1 MPTAPTASGGT
12 PARRAEQAGTEHDQA
27 CGQPVAILVA
37 GEETGGR
44 FALVRVT
51 ARRGWEPPRHLH
63 RREDETLCVLAGDLT
78 CYVGGEPRPVPVG
91 TCVYLPRGLEHG
103 FVVESDE
110 ATILHVFTPAGY
122 EGAIRELAMAAPSS
136 TAPPPAA
143 GLPDVERLVTV
154 AARYGCE
161 ITGPPLA
168 PGLFGEFADNPGTAV
183 DKSEVFP

>member
-1 MPTAPTASGGT
+1 MSATNPTPETARSRRVNSGNSVWL
-12 PARRAEQAGTEHDQA
+12 D
-27 CGQPVAILVA
+27 GQLVTFLLT

-44 FALVRVT
+44 FALVRAT
-51 ARRGWEPPRHLH
+51 ARRGGEPPCHLH

-78 CYVGGEPRPVPVG
+78 CYVGGEPRSVLAG

-110 ATILHVFTPAGY
+110 ATILHLFTPAGY
-122 EGAIRELAMAAPSS
+122 EGAIRELGMAAPSN
-136 TAPPPAA
+136 TASPAAA

-168 PGLFGEFADNPGTAV
+168 SQPAAPRDEATPSPA
-183 DKSEVFP
+183 PPR

>member
-1 MPTAPTASGGT
+1 MSATNPTPGTARSRGVNSGNSVWL
-12 PARRAEQAGTEHDQA
+12 D
-27 CGQPVAILVA
+27 GQLVTFLLT

-44 FALVRVT
+44 FALVRAT
-51 ARRGWEPPRHLH
+51 ARRGWEPPCHLH

-78 CYVGGEPRPVPVG
+78 CYVGGEPRTVLAG

-110 ATILHVFTPAGY
+110 ATILHLFTPAGY
-122 EGAIRELAMAAPSS
+122 EGAIRELGTVASPNGPRHALA
-136 TAPPPAA
+136 T
-143 GLPDVERLVTV
+143 PDIERLVTV

-183 DKSEVFP
+183 DKP